1 MVLDIRY
8 LRKSSKPEESP
19 NDQGHDSQVDADLM
33 HSSEDV
39 VVALE
44 SPPCS
49 DFEELLDAASVGEVA
64 DRAVAIAQLR
74 VLVPSRVG
82 IARLCDIVEDTGDPR
97 RLLAVQML
105 GYHRS
110 WMVSKSVMERVLR
123 WMRDEKDPEVSRAL
137 VWALRGK
144 QAVAEFL
151 SHEMLGVAREAAL
164 GLPINEATAPI
175 LVSTLMTQRATE
187 VRTILLQRL
196 KTSHKS
202 LASTISALVVDS
214 VGSVD
219 DEEICAL
226 VACLSQ
232 VQIFE
237 VFLEKKGLPN
247 WDPQADEK
255 EIGRLRQWHQL
266 ARLVEIVLLKTPT
279 SELVRHLINGCAR
292 DEAFARRHASF
303 LSKAMNNT
311 DAVFGNELLRDLERL
326 TIEATEDRLLKMAGM
341 LLDLRGKFDNRL
353 EPAAEALLE
362 EWKAKSPAL
371 KLKIYHLQQGLQ

>member
-1 MVLDIRY
+1 MI
-8 LRKSSKPEESP
+8 
-19 NDQGHDSQVDADLM
+19 
-33 HSSEDV
+33 
-39 VVALE
+39 
-44 SPPCS
+44 
-49 DFEELLDAASVGEVA
+49 
-64 DRAVAIAQLR
+64 
-74 VLVPSRVG
+74 
-82 IARLCDIVEDTGDPR
+82 
-97 RLLAVQML
+97 
-105 GYHRS
+105 
-110 WMVSKSVMERVLR
+110 
-123 WMRDEKDPEVSRAL
+123 
-137 VWALRGK
+137 
-144 QAVAEFL
+144 
-151 SHEMLGVAREAAL
+151 
-164 GLPINEATAPI
+164 
-175 LVSTLMTQRATE
+175 QRATE
-187 VRTILLQRL
+187 VRTILLHRL

-202 LASTISALVVDS
+202 LASTICALIVDS

-237 VFLEKKGLPN
+237 IFLEKKGLPN

-341 LLDLRGKFDNRL
+341 LLDLRGKFDNQL

>member
-8 LRKSSKPEESP
+8 LRKLRKPEESP

-74 VLVPSRVG
+74 VLVPSQVG
-82 IARLCDIVEDTGDPR
+82 TARLCDIVEDTGDQR

-110 WMVSKSVMERVLR
+110 WMVSKSVMERILR
-123 WMRDEKDPEVSRAL
+123 SMRDEKDLEVSRAL

-187 VRTILLQRL
+187 VRTILLHRL

-202 LASTISALVVDS
+202 LASKICALVVDS

-237 VFLEKKGLPN
+237 IFLEKKGLPN

-341 LLDLRGKFDNRL
+341 LLDLRGKFDNQL